1 MLLDVVE
8 DEVEGLGLLAVVA
21 DGSGGAATDLA
32 GNSTLVILALAQ
44 PLANVLPLLD
54 LQEGDVVGLAEG
66 GNELLVLGIFA
77 ILGEDAEESLL
88 AVECLDDLVETLD
101 DTVVGEGLLQNV
113 LGRCVDVVGLF
124 LLDDLRLL
132 NLLLITL

>member
-1 MLLDVVE
+1 MIRLSEVSYS
-8 DEVEGLGLLAVVA
+8 DEF
-21 DGSGGAATDLA
+21 
-32 GNSTLVILALAQ
+32 
-44 PLANVLPLLD
+44 
-54 LQEGDVVGLAEG
+54 
-66 GNELLVLGIFA
+66 LVLGIFA
-77 ILGEDAEESLL
+77 ILGEDAKESFL

-113 LGRCVDVVGLF
+113 LDRGVDVVGLF